1 AARHPRPARRG
12 GSQGSSL
19 GSEKTPWRRRS
30 ARNAWRAVSFVSCR
44 YSGIAASRIRPC
56 AATSATSRAPYW
68 ASMRRAIAASWR
80 SIAAHLSSRVGHRH
94 VGHLRRDD
102 DPIVEW
108 TRENRGQQGVARE
121 QQRLYLAEPDEDGV
135 GGTHRRI
142 LSARLTLPDGGTS
155 SIIMVAVWSNC
166 YASYQGET
174 EWTFTLYCDQGGAP
188 QHTRRVSSGAAEAPS
203 RERS

>member
-1 AARHPRPARRG
+1 MAAEIGEERLAGGFVRELPILGHRGLENPALRGDVRHLKGPVLGVNAACDRG
-12 GSQGSSL
+12 EL
-19 GSEKTPWRRRS
+19 AVDRS
-30 ARNAWRAVSFVSCR
+30 
-44 YSGIAASRIRPC
+44 
-56 AATSATSRAPYW
+56 
-68 ASMRRAIAASWR
+68 
-80 SIAAHLSSRVGHRH
+80 HLSSRVGHRH

-142 LSARLTLPDGGTS
+142 LSDRLTLPDGGTS